1 MQPAR
6 LWIDYYYYLRI
17 SQQVFKPDRGD
28 LLEKGLLLGYI
39 VMMVNVNKASGD
51 KLTSVELTVHSR
63 DGGRDQADHDR
74 PVEDMKVFLATVSQT
89 NGHGLLDVKVTQ
101 ENVTNE

>member
-1 MQPAR
+1 MQPAL

-17 SQQVFKPDRGD
+17 SQEVFKPVRGD
-28 LLEKGLLLGYI
+28 LLEKELLLGYI
-39 VMMVNVNKASGD
+39 VMMVYVNKASGD

-63 DGGRDQADHDR
+63 DSRGQADHDR